1 MTQVSAARSASATSR
16 TAAARLPTLREGA
29 KGASVVSLQNFLRN
43 KGYKVTAD
51 GDFGPKT
58 LAAVKGFQKSRGLV
72 ADGIVGPKTWSALR
86 APAPTAPK
94 PPPSSGATPTLRA
107 GAKGASVEKL
117 QTLLRGKGYGVSVD
131 GDFGPR
137 TLSAVKGFQQSRG
150 LAADGVVGPNTWKA
164 LNSAGG
170 VSQPGPS
177 GGGKQVTAY
186 VQGRP
191 STITVYPVGNGKYL
205 QADAARNFKSMQA
218 AARNAG
224 VNLSVNSGFRSHAE
238 QKVLYQKYLNGT
250 GNLAAKP
257 GYSNHQSGISVDI
270 GGVNGYGTKAFKWL
284 QANAGRYGFVNDVR
298 GEFWHWTY
306 RGPRS

>member
-1 MTQVSAARSASATSR
+1 MSQVSALRSASATSR
-16 TAAARLPTLREGA
+16 TAAASFPTLREGA
-29 KGASVVSLQNFLRN
+29 RGPSVVSLQNFLRN
-43 KGYKVTAD
+43 KGYKVSAD

-58 LAAVKGFQKSRGLV
+58 LAAVKGFQKARGLE
-72 ADGIVGPKTWSALR
+72 ADGVVGPKTWSALR
-86 APAPTAPK
+86 AAAPTAPK
-94 PPPSSGATPTLRA
+94 PPPSSGATPTLRL

-117 QTLLRGKGYGVSVD
+117 QTALRGKGYGVSVD

-137 TLSAVKGFQQSRG
+137 TLAAVKSFQQSHG

-170 VSQPGPS
+170 VSQPAPS

-191 STITVYPVGNGKYL
+191 STITVVPIANGKYL
-205 QADAARNFKSMQA
+205 QADAARNFKALQA
-218 AARNAG
+218 DARRAG
-224 VNLSVNSGFRSHAE
+224 VNLSVNSAFRTMAE
-238 QKVLYQKYLNGT
+238 QQVLYRKYLNGT

-257 GYSNHQSGISVDI
+257 GYSTHQNGISVDI
-270 GGVNGYGTKAFKWL
+270 GGVNVYGTNAFKWL
-284 QANAGRYGFVNDVR
+284 AKNAGRYGFVNDVK

>member
-1 MTQVSAARSASATSR
+1 
-16 TAAARLPTLREGA
+16 
-29 KGASVVSLQNFLRN
+29 VVSLQNFLRN

-58 LAAVKGFQKSRGLV
+58 LTAVKGFQKAHGLT
-72 ADGIVGPKTWSALR
+72 ADGVVGPKTWSALR
-86 APAPTAPK
+86 AAAPK
-94 PPPSSGATPTLRA
+94 PAPSSGGATPTLRV

-117 QTLLRGKGYGVSVD
+117 QTALRGKGYKIAVD
-131 GDFGPR
+131 GSFGPG
-137 TLSAVKGFQQSRG
+137 TLSAVKSFQQSRG

-170 VSQPGPS
+170 VSQPAPT
-177 GGGKQVTAY
+177 GGGKHVTAY

-191 STITVYPVGNGKYL
+191 STITVVPVGNGKYL
-205 QADAARNFKSMQA
+205 QADAARNFKAMQA
-218 AARNAG
+218 DARRAG
-224 VNLSVNSGFRSHAE
+224 INLSVNSGFRTMAE
-238 QKVLYQKYLNGT
+238 QQELYRKYLNGT

-257 GYSNHQSGISVDI
+257 GYSNHQNGISADV
-270 GGVNGYGTKAFKWL
+270 GGINGYGTAAYKWL
-284 QANAGRYGFVNDVR
+284 QNNAGKYGFVNDVK

>member
-16 TAAARLPTLREGA
+16 TAAASFPTLREGA

-58 LAAVKGFQKSRGLV
+58 LAAVKGFQKSRGLA
-72 ADGIVGPKTWSALR
+72 ADGIVGPKTWTALR
-86 APAPTAPK
+86 AAAPTAPK

-137 TLSAVKGFQQSRG
+137 TLSAVKSFQQSRG

-218 AARNAG
+218 AARSAG
-224 VNLSVNSGFRSHAE
+224 VNLSVNSGFRSNAE